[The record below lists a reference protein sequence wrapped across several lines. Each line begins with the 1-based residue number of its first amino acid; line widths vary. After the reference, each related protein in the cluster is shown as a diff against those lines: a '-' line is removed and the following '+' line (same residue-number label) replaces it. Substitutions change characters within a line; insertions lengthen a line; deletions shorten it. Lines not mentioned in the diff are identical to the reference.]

1 MTVIR
6 NCLVIGLLTSI
17 SWGHVTAALAA
28 EPDGPER
35 LISRQDAIYISVL
48 ELLKAKGRKGLRLN
62 KTDKEGIATYYRDH
76 NNPLI
81 WVNEHG
87 INDKSKYLRI
97 VFERA
102 GDWGLNPPDYS
113 LPDPQ
118 DYANLSDHPSAQLAK
133 AELKTSLATI
143 TYARHAQTGRFEPSS
158 IHKDLDKHPELP
170 DFADVLKNV
179 SEKGDEIPA
188 YLESFHPQHRQF
200 KELKKLLNEI
210 DNFKGKRT
218 VRIPDGPS
226 LGPGTSHPQIALL
239 HKRLKVEP
247 MASAPE
253 RGPADEYYDDEL
265 EKAVQAFQESQGL
278 SPDGIVGGNTREAL
292 NRDAGETDGVPYVSK
307 ATIIANMERWRWE
320 ARNLG
325 ERYIRV
331 NIPEFMFRV
340 IDNETV
346 VHKERI
352 VSGSREHPTP
362 IFSDEM
368 VSVVFNPY
376 WNVPKSILTNEILPA
391 IRRDPSFIDRNRLE
405 VVAGGRG
412 ADDFFFFDWMDVD
425 PNKLR
430 LRQIPGAGNALG
442 NVKFLFPN
450 KHSVYMHDTPTKH
463 LFERSVRA
471 YSHGCMRVRNP
482 LKFAEVLLAKQG
494 WSSTRVHNAVGA
506 QNDYEIPLKKK
517 VPVYITYFT
526 LWIDKDGKWRQFR
539 DIYGH
544 DRRTKVALHLER
556 TPRAEVAEND
566 EDAGEH
572 GLGN

>member
-1 MTVIR
+1 MTGFR
-6 NCLVIGLLTSI
+6 NCLVVGLLASL
-17 SWGHVTAALAA
+17 SWIHVPAAFAA

-48 ELLKAKGRKGLRLN
+48 DLLKVKNRKGLRLN
-62 KTDKEGIATYYRDH
+62 KADEEGIAAYYRDH
-76 NNPLI
+76 QNPLI
-81 WVNEHG
+81 WVDENG
-87 INDKSKYLRI
+87 MNDHSKYLRT

-102 GDWGLNPPDYS
+102 GDFGLNPRDYS
-113 LPDPQ
+113 IPDPQ
-118 DYANLSDHPSAQLAK
+118 DYANSSKHPAAQLAE

-158 IHKDLDKHPELP
+158 INKDLDKHPKLP
-170 DFADVLKNV
+170 NFADVLKNV
-179 SEKGDEIPA
+179 AEKGDEIPA
-188 YLESFHPQHRQF
+188 YLESFNPQHRQF
-200 KELKKLLNEI
+200 KELKKLLHEI

-218 VRIPDGPS
+218 VRLPDGPS

-239 HKRLKVEP
+239 HERLKVKP
-247 MASAPE
+247 MASDPE
-253 RGPADEYYDDEL
+253 HGPAEEYYDADL

-278 SPDGIVGGNTREAL
+278 HPDGVVGGNTREAL
-292 NRDAGETDGVPYVSK
+292 NRDAGENDGVPYVKK

-320 ARNLG
+320 ARDLG
-325 ERYIRV
+325 ERYVRV

-340 IDNETV
+340 VDHGKV
-346 VHKERI
+346 VHEERI
-352 VSGSREHPTP
+352 VAGSREHPTP
-362 IFSDEM
+362 IFSAEM
-368 VSVVFNPY
+368 QAVVFNPY

-412 ADDFFFFDWMDVD
+412 ADDYFFFDWADVD
-425 PNKLR
+425 PNKLQ
-430 LRQIPGAGNALG
+430 LRQTPGAGNALG

-450 KHSVYMHDTPTKH
+450 QHSVYMHDTPTKH
-463 LFERSVRA
+463 LFESSVRA

-482 LKFAEVLLAKQG
+482 LKFAEVLLAQQG
-494 WSSTRVHNAVGA
+494 WSSNRVHNAVGA
-506 QNDYEIPLKKK
+506 QNDYEIPLKQK
-517 VPVYITYFT
+517 VPVHIMYFT
-526 LWIDKDGKWRQFR
+526 LWIDQDGKWRQFN

-544 DRRTKVALHLER
+544 DRRTRVALHLER
-556 TPRAEVAEND
+556 APSADVAEKT